1 MEKIGITLEE
11 AKDGRRATIHHLTL
25 RGLWTSTFTSSYRI
39 AKTSRV
45 GEGRERV
52 ALQPLIKV
60 AMLFRAPLPSA
71 LACVHHPRSG
81 INKVACMEC
90 MGERDATPEVATA
103 TVAHKYRG
111 RDRILPHFG
120 AQTSQQPFLLPI
132 YLTIRL
138 PLFESEKDVPKAEA
152 AKDDG
157 SKREEKEEA
166 VS

>member
-1 MEKIGITLEE
+1 
-11 AKDGRRATIHHLTL
+11 
-25 RGLWTSTFTSSYRI
+25 
-39 AKTSRV
+39 
-45 GEGRERV
+45 
-52 ALQPLIKV
+52 
-60 AMLFRAPLPSA
+60 
-71 LACVHHPRSG
+71 
-81 INKVACMEC
+81 MEC
-90 MGERDATPEVATA
+90 MGEEMPHRKWQLQPLPINTE
-103 TVAHKYRG
+103 G
-111 RDRILPHFG
+111 GGILPHFG